1 MVRFANYKYHGRNIN
16 NLGDHVQ
23 IMTIDYL
30 YAEMGIDLSEIVYID
45 VNELSV
51 YDGPPVLL
59 PVSLP
64 LVNYC
69 EHGVAGMF
77 SSKITPVF
85 FGLTMPKEEILPE
98 EVDYY
103 RQHQPVGCRDEQAY
117 ATMCKYGID
126 AYLGG
131 CLTCVT

>member
-51 YDGPPVLL
+51 YDGQMCIRDRAMGRFVKKAKIECAR
-59 PVSLP
+59 
-64 LVNYC
+64 YC
-69 EHGVAGMF
+69 KVA
-77 SSKITPVF
+77 
-85 FGLTMPKEEILPE
+85 
-98 EVDYY
+98 
-103 RQHQPVGCRDEQAY
+103 
-117 ATMCKYGID
+117 
-126 AYLGG
+126 
-131 CLTCVT
+131 

>member
-69 EHGVAGMF
+69 EVCFPVKSRRFF
-77 SSKITPVF
+77 SDSPCPKRRFYPRKSTITDSIN
-85 FGLTMPKEEILPE
+85 L
-98 EVDYY
+98 
-103 RQHQPVGCRDEQAY
+103 
-117 ATMCKYGID
+117 
-126 AYLGG
+126 
-131 CLTCVT
+131 